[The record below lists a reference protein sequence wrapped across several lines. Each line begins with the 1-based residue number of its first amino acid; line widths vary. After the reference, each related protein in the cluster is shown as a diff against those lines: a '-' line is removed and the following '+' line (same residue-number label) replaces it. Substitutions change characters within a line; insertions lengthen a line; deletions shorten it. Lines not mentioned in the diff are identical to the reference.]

1 MRPAALLPPPVRQD
15 RKPHLRAVLPPE
27 PRMGHTYRNR
37 RLVAALIAFLV
48 VAGAFAG
55 VTAWEQHRLGLQ
67 NDKVAALTTNLQASN
82 AKQTALFQRAQNLVA
97 RIAGV
102 QARLAAVK
110 TNVPALRAELRNA
123 NAALAK
129 TEQALV
135 RATGLTGPPIADG
148 SYAAR
153 IMAVSGGADP
163 ARIVFDQI
171 GWPAEP
177 TARPAGVPAADDNAG
192 WRVMPVAATAPVVL
206 VTWHGTLVPET
217 VTFQRFVHIANG
229 TAWWNAR
236 MLDSRYLVTVAN
248 GTITAIKEIYIP

>member
-15 RKPHLRAVLPPE
+15 RRPHLREVPAPE
-27 PRMGHTYRNR
+27 PRMERTYRHR
-37 RLVAALIAFLV
+37 RFVAALIAFV
-48 VAGAFAG
+48 VLAGAFAG
-55 VTAWEQHRLGLQ
+55 VTTWEQHRLGLQ
-67 NDKVAALTTNLQASN
+67 NDKVASLTTNLQAST
-82 AKQTALFQRAQNLVA
+82 AKQTALFQRTQTLVA
-97 RIAGV
+97 KIAAI
-102 QARLAAVK
+102 QARLATVK
-110 TNVPALRAELRNA
+110 TDVPALRAELRNA
-123 NAALAK
+123 NAALGK

-135 RATGLTGPPIADG
+135 RATGLTGRPIADG
-148 SYAAR
+148 TYAAR

-177 TARPAGVPAADDNAG
+177 TARPAGVPATDDNAG

-206 VTWHGTLVPET
+206 VTWHGWMMPET
-217 VTFQRFVHIANG
+217 IAFQKFVHIANG

-236 MLDSRYLVTVAN
+236 MLDQRYLVTATN